1 MFGFVVVDD
10 GVVADIGNRFVVFVD
25 GRILGVDIGQV
36 GAVVLVD
43 VAVPR
48 VVVNCDFIVV
58 IYVRGGGDTFYN
70 DRVEIGGVRSVSFRR
85 IEINRIIT

>member
-48 VVVNCDFIVV
+48 VVVDGDFIVV

-70 DRVEIGGVRSVSFRR
+70 DRAFVRNSKEI
-85 IEINRIIT
+85 